1 MSERTSESRRERADA
16 IRNRRAIL
24 AATEELL
31 ATHRPQDISM
41 EQVAAAA
48 GVGKGTVFHRFGN
61 RTGLMQALMYQRAHT
76 LGEAVTGGPPPL
88 GPGAPARDR
97 LLAFLDAIVEVVS
110 RNKSLM
116 AELARSGLTDP
127 PPDKAGQADRA
138 GQAGQAGQ
146 AAIQEQE
153 EHPVYWFWHGHV
165 SALISAQRPG
175 IDADLIAHLMLGAM
189 HSEPVLA
196 QLASDGPERL
206 SAAMRALACA
216 VLDAP
221 PLDAPAAL
229 ARSRP
234 QAILLRSTSGG
245 HRFCLRSTA
254 G

>member
-1 MSERTSESRRERADA
+1 MSEGRRERADA
-16 IRNRRAIL
+16 LRNRRAIL

-61 RTGLMQALMYQRAHT
+61 RVGLMHALMFERAHA

-97 LLAFLDAIVEVVS
+97 LLAFLDAVVEVVS

-116 AELARSGLTDP
+116 AELARSGLADP
-127 PPDKAGQADRA
+127 PAGRP
-138 GQAGQAGQ
+138 G
-146 AAIQEQE
+146 IQERDD
-153 EHPVYWFWHGHV
+153 HPVYWSWHGHV
-165 SALISAQRPG
+165 SALISAERPG
-175 IDADLIAHLMLGAM
+175 VDADLIAHLMLGAI

-196 QLASDGPERL
+196 RLASDGPERL

-221 PLDAPAAL
+221 PPEPAI
-229 ARSRP
+229 RSN
-234 QAILLRSTSGG
+234 
-245 HRFCLRSTA
+245 
-254 G
+254 

>member
-1 MSERTSESRRERADA
+1 MSEGRRERADA

-61 RTGLMQALMYQRAHT
+61 RVGLMHALMFERAHA
-76 LGEAVTGGPPPL
+76 LGEAMTGGPPPL

-97 LLAFLDAIVEVVS
+97 LLAFLDAVVEVVS

-116 AELARSGLTDP
+116 AELARSGLADP
-127 PPDKAGQADRA
+127 PAGRP
-138 GQAGQAGQ
+138 G
-146 AAIQEQE
+146 IQERDD
-153 EHPVYWFWHGHV
+153 HPVYWFWHGHV
-165 SALISAQRPG
+165 SALISAERPG
-175 IDADLIAHLMLGAM
+175 ADADLIAHLMLGAI

-196 QLASDGPERL
+196 RLASDGPERL

-221 PLDAPAAL
+221 PEPAIG
-229 ARSRP
+229 SN
-234 QAILLRSTSGG
+234 
-245 HRFCLRSTA
+245 
-254 G
+254 